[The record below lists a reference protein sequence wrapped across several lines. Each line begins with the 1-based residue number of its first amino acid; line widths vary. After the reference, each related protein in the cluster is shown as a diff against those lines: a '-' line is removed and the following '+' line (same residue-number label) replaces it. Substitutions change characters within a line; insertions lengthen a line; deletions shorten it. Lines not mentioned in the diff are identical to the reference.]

1 MSEELEK
8 ARAEMLLA
16 KRKGGIAYNQ
26 ARLHYRKL
34 LKKEKANANQP
45 K

>member
-1 MSEELEK
+1 MSDELRK
-8 ARAEMLLA
+8 AYDDMQKA
-16 KRKGGIAYNQ
+16 KHRGGIAYNQ

-34 LKKEKANANQP
+34 LKKEKANANQS